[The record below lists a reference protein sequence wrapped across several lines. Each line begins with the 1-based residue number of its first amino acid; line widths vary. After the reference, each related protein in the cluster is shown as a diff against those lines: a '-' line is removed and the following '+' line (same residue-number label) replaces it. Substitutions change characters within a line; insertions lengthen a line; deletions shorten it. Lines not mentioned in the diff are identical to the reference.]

1 MSLVSIVRSGLDWEK
16 TSSTTV
22 RLRKVSMHDPALL
35 TMVAG
40 EPMPADPAWRAFTV
54 AFYKWLS
61 TANPDRFP
69 IAPNPVRLM
78 PGGLDRIVADGFTLL
93 GSGKLVER
101 TSAGGSEPWMR
112 PISGEKLV
120 YHL

>member
-1 MSLVSIVRSGLDWEK
+1 MVSLRIIP
-16 TSSTTV
+16 T
-22 RLRKVSMHDPALL
+22 HDPALL
-35 TMVAG
+35 TMAVG

-61 TANPDRFP
+61 TANSDHFP

-78 PGGLDRIVADGFTLL
+78 PGGLDRVVADGFSLL

-101 TSAGGSEPWMR
+101 NAVGGSEPWMR